1 MVKLKKKK
9 IIVITIASV
18 IILGISLL
26 AFILTK
32 DLFFK
37 DNNTPITKTDEQ
49 ILEEKGIKLV
59 SHENF
64 LTEANNLLSKGYTSL
79 EINNIY
85 EYMSEKNIEEILK
98 SDYVDLKDFFQI
110 SNFDFT
116 KLDRYL
122 AYKAIENIDIK
133 DVVTRV
139 NLNLDEP
146 FYQTILKIDD
156 PSSITALV
164 NKSHALPN
172 DYVPDDLVSIPSFPN
187 LQIRD
192 DAVDDL
198 ENLIAAAKLDN
209 VYLIPYST
217 YRSYNYQERL
227 YNGYLEDDPKEV
239 VDTYSARPGHSEH
252 QTGLA
257 LDIRS
262 SSHWSNLT
270 DSDYEW
276 MLNNSYKYGFIV
288 RYPKD
293 NSSITGYKEEPWHIR
308 YIGIEHATKV
318 HELNITFDE
327 YYDLYLKE
335 Y

>member
-18 IILGISLL
+18 IILGIGLF

-37 DNNTPITKTDEQ
+37 DNNAPITKTDEQ

-59 SHENF
+59 SRENF

-146 FYQTILKIDD
+146 FYQTILEIDD

-164 NKSHALPN
+164 NKSHALPS

-217 YRSYNYQERL
+217 YRSYDYQERL